1 MNFSPDLKS
10 LLAQMNSALGL
21 NNVED
26 RTQYYSLLMAGV
38 CIAIVSLP
46 RLFKNRKLEV
56 NVPIEGSSGVVSSYI
71 DAYDFIANAR
81 SVLKRAYE
89 KYGHGTFKIP
99 EMSRYTVIINKRDVI
114 EEIRKAPDS
123 KASFDA
129 AMAEVN
135 QGLPRKYCIPI
146 AAIFSQD
153 FAFRWTLG
161 ENLIKDTYH
170 ITTVR
175 NQLTRSLG
183 LLFDD
188 VRDEIMRAFHD
199 LIPVK
204 IDDWVAFPALDMV
217 RNIVCRASNRIFVGV
232 PLCRNPEFI
241 DLSINFTIDIMK
253 TVFMIQD
260 TPVFLRP
267 IVGAYFSPTARSVRQ
282 AMKFLRPLFEERF
295 RMYDENGDD
304 WQGKPADMISWL
316 IDEAPV
322 NEKRSVRD
330 LTTRMLAIN
339 FAAMHT
345 SSNSFT
351 HALFHLAAEP
361 HYIPPLREEIEQ
373 VIKEEGWS
381 KIAMTKMWKLDSFMK
396 ESQRINGINLLS
408 LNRKIMCDLT
418 LPDGT
423 FLPAGTFVAANLV
436 GAHRDD
442 SHYPDAD
449 RFDGFRFSKLREQSS
464 EEGVK
469 HQMVNTSPEYLAFGH
484 GRHACPG
491 RFFAVNELKAMMA
504 YLILNYDVKT
514 EVEGVRPENVYHRAR
529 LSPNPKAKV
538 LFKKRTDA

>member
-1 MNFSPDLKS
+1 MSFSLDWKS
-10 LLAQMNSALGL
+10 VLAQTNSVLGL
-21 NNVED
+21 NKVED
-26 RTQYYSLLMAGV
+26 RAQYYSLLMAGI
-38 CIAIVSLP
+38 CIAIVSLS

-89 KYGHGTFKIP
+89 KYSHGTFKIP
-99 EMSRYTVIINKRDVI
+99 EMSRFTVVIGKRDII

-123 KASFDA
+123 KASFDEA
-129 AMAEVN
+129 VFED
-135 QGLPRKYCIPI
+135 L
-146 AAIFSQD
+146 
-153 FAFRWTLG
+153 AFRWTLG
-161 ENLIKDTYH
+161 EKLIRDTYH

-175 NQLTRSLG
+175 NQLTRSLA

-188 VRDEIMRAFHD
+188 IRDEIICAFGD
-199 LIPVK
+199 IIPVK
-204 IDDWVAFPALDMV
+204 GDDWVAIPALDMV
-217 RNIVCRASNRIFVGV
+217 RHVVCRASNRIFVGV
-232 PLCRNPEFI
+232 PLCRDPEFI
-241 DLSINFTIDIMK
+241 KLSINFTIDILK
-253 TVFMIQD
+253 TVYMIQD
-260 TPVFLRP
+260 TPTLLRP
-267 IVGAYFSPTARSVRQ
+267 IVGALFSPTARSVRQ
-282 AMKFLRPLFEERF
+282 AMKLLRPLLEERF

-304 WQGKPADMISWL
+304 WPGKPVDMISWL
-316 IDEAPV
+316 IDEASK

-330 LTTRMLAIN
+330 LTTRMLAVN

-345 SSNSFT
+345 SSSSFT

-361 HYIPPLREEIEQ
+361 NYIPTLREEIEQ
-373 VIKEEGWS
+373 VIKEDGWS
-381 KIAMTKMWKLDSFMK
+381 KVAMTKMWKLDSFMK
-396 ESQRINGINLLS
+396 ESQRMNGIHLLT
-408 LNRKIMCDLT
+408 LNRKIMSDLT

-423 FLPAGTFVAANLV
+423 FLPAGTFIAANV
-436 GAHRDD
+436 AGMHRDD
-442 SHYPDAD
+442 SYYPDANK
-449 RFDGFRFSKLREQSS
+449 FDGFRFSKLREQSS
-464 EEGVK
+464 GEGVK

-504 YLILNYDVKT
+504 YLILNYDVKA